1 VFDAIGGCKFMGILL
16 TAEDIVELI
25 VSATGWNLTVE
36 EFRTS
41 GERIYN
47 LTRAFCVR
55 EGIRREHDVL
65 PGRLMEDP
73 LPDGPAQG
81 MVNDRETMEMMKDA
95 YYELR
100 GWDSATGIPTPEK
113 LLELNLD
120 WLVADLWA

>member
-1 VFDAIGGCKFMGILL
+1 MGILL
-16 TAEDIVELI
+16 TAEDIVEL
-25 VSATGWNLTVE
+25 VAPATGWDVTVDD
-36 EFRTS
+36 FRTT
-41 GERIYN
+41 GERTYN

-100 GWDSATGIPTPEK
+100 GWDKATGIPTPDK
-113 LLELNLD
+113 LRELGLD